1 MTYFTGT
8 VGEVIYNMPS
18 AGAAL
23 SNSTTKTVISANT
36 TSNAPFQLPSPL
48 WQPSYANARLLRVVA
63 GGTYGDTVSTPTLT
77 IGAYLD
83 PTQNS
88 TTSQVLL
95 AGTGAVALTATAITT
110 GNWLLDFY
118 MTVSS
123 EGVGSAAFQ
132 QNVYT
137 NGYLLM
143 GAGNNA
149 ATANVQQT
157 VMVGSSSATIQIN
170 PMATYFMELWAT
182 WSAASASNTI
192 TCTQFTVFG
201 LN

>member
-1 MTYFTGT
+1 MTFFSGT

-23 SNSTTKTVISANT
+23 SNSAVKSVITANT
-36 TSNAPFQLPSPL
+36 TTNAAFQVPAPL
-48 WQPSYANARLLRVVA
+48 WQPSYAPARLLRVVA
-63 GGTYGDTVSTPTLT
+63 GGTYGDTSSTPTLT
-77 IGAYLD
+77 LGCYLD

-88 TTSQVLL
+88 TTSQIQL
-95 AGTGAVALTATAITT
+95 AGTGAVTLTATAITT
-110 GNWLLDFY
+110 GNWLMDFY
-118 MTVSS
+118 MTVTS
-123 EGVGSAAFQ
+123 EGVGSGAYQ

-157 VMVGSSSATIQIN
+157 VMVGSSGSTVQIN

-182 WSAASASNTI
+182 WGTASATNTI

>member
-1 MTYFTGT
+1 MTFFSGT

-23 SNSTTKTVISANT
+23 ANTVTKTVISANT
-36 TSNAPFQLPSPL
+36 TTNPPFQMPAPL
-48 WQPSYANARLLRVVA
+48 WQPSYAQARLLKIVA
-63 GGTYGDTVSTPTLT
+63 GGTYGCTNLTPTLQVQC
-77 IGAYLD
+77 YLD

-88 TTSQVLL
+88 TTSQILL
-95 AGTGAVALTATAITT
+95 AGTGAVPMTATAITT
-110 GNWLLDFY
+110 GNWLMEFY
-118 MTVSS
+118 MTVTSM
-123 EGVGSAAFQ
+123 GVGSGAFQ

-137 NGYLLM
+137 NGYLEL

-149 ATANVQQT
+149 TTTTQQFDGLI
-157 VMVGSSSATIQIN
+157 GSSSATIQIN
-170 PMATYFMELWAT
+170 PMATYFLELWAT
-182 WSAASASNTI
+182 WGTANASNTI

>member
-1 MTYFTGT
+1 MTFFTGT
-8 VGEVIYNMPS
+8 VGEVIYNMPA

-23 SNSTTKTVISANT
+23 ANSAVKTVVTANT
-36 TSNAPFQLPSPL
+36 TTNPPFQVPAPL
-48 WQPSYANARLLRVVA
+48 WQPSYAQARVLRVVA
-63 GGTYGDTVSTPTLT
+63 GGTYGDTASTPTLQ

-88 TTSQVLL
+88 VTSQILL
-95 AGTGAVALTATAITT
+95 AGTGAVTLTATSITT

-118 MTVSS
+118 VTVSTM
-123 EGVGSAAFQ
+123 GVGAGAFQ
-132 QNVYT
+132 QNVFT

-157 VMVGSSSATIQIN
+157 VMVGSPNATIQVN

-182 WSAASASNTI
+182 WGTANASNTI
-192 TCTQFTVFG
+192 TCSQFTVFG

>member
-1 MTYFTGT
+1 MTFFSGT

-23 SNSTTKTVISANT
+23 NTSVTKTVITANT
-36 TSNAPFQLPSPL
+36 TSNPPFQVPAPL
-48 WQPSYANARLLRVVA
+48 WQPSYATARLLKVTV
-63 GGTYGDTVSTPTLT
+63 GGTYGCTVSTPTLQV
-77 IGAYLD
+77 GCYLD

-95 AGTGAVALTATAITT
+95 AGTGVATLPATAVTS
-110 GNWLLDFY
+110 GNWLMEFY

-123 EGVGSAAFQ
+123 MGVGSAAFQ
-132 QNVYT
+132 QNIFT
-137 NGYLLM
+137 NGTLLM
-143 GAGNNA
+143 GTGNNA
-149 ATANVQQT
+149 ATANILT
-157 VMVGSSSATIQIN
+157 DLMVGSSGSTIQIN
-170 PMATYFMELWAT
+170 PMATYFMEVWAT
-182 WSAASASNTI
+182 WGTSSASNTI

>member
-1 MTYFTGT
+1 MTFFSGT
-8 VGEVIYNMPS
+8 VGEVIYNMPT

-23 SNSTTKTVISANT
+23 NTSVTKTVISANT
-36 TSNAPFQLPSPL
+36 ASNPPFQVPAPL
-48 WQPSYANARLLRVVA
+48 WQPSYANARLVRVVA
-63 GGTYGDTVSTPTLT
+63 GGTYGDTASTPTLQL
-77 IGAYLD
+77 GCYLD

-88 TTSQVLL
+88 TTSQILL
-95 AGTGAVALTATAITT
+95 AGTGAVTLTATSVTT
-110 GNWLLDFY
+110 GNWLMDFY

-123 EGVGSAAFQ
+123 MGVGAGAFQ
-132 QNVYT
+132 QNIYT

-157 VMVGSSSATIQIN
+157 VMVGSSGSTVQVN

-182 WSAASASNTI
+182 WGTSNASNTI

>member
-1 MTYFTGT
+1 MTFFTGT

-23 SNSTTKTVISANT
+23 ANSTTKTNITANT
-36 TSNAPFQLPSPL
+36 TTNPPFQVPAPL
-48 WQPSYANARLLRVVA
+48 WQPSYANARLVKVTL
-63 GGTYGDTVSTPTLT
+63 GGTYGDTAAAPTLT
-77 IGAYLD
+77 LGVYLD

-88 TTSQVLL
+88 TTSQILL
-95 AGTGAVALTATAITT
+95 AGTGAVTLTATSITT
-110 GNWLLDFY
+110 GNWLMEFY
-118 MTVSS
+118 ITVSS
-123 EGVGSAAFQ
+123 MGVGAGAFQ

-137 NGYLLM
+137 NGVLSM

-149 ATANVQQT
+149 ATANGQQD
-157 VMVGSSSATIQIN
+157 VMVGSSANTIQIN
-170 PMATYFMELWAT
+170 PMATYFMEAWAT
-182 WSAASASNTI
+182 WGTANASNTI

>member
-1 MTYFTGT
+1 MTFFSGT

-23 SNSTTKTVISANT
+23 NTSITKTVISANT
-36 TSNAPFQLPSPL
+36 TSNPPFQVPAPL
-48 WQPSYANARLLRVVA
+48 WQPSYANARLLKVSA
-63 GGTYGDTVSTPTLT
+63 GGTYGDTASTPTLQ
-77 IGAYLD
+77 IGCYLD

-95 AGTGAVALTATAITT
+95 AGTGVTTLSATSVTT
-110 GNWLLDFY
+110 GNWLMEFY

-123 EGVGSAAFQ
+123 MGVGSAAFQ
-132 QNVYT
+132 QNVFT
-137 NGYLLM
+137 NGTLLM
-143 GAGNNA
+143 GSGNNA
-149 ATANVQQT
+149 ATANTLVNM
-157 VMVGSSSATIQIN
+157 MVGSSGSTIQIN

-182 WSAASASNTI
+182 WGTSSASNTI